1 MFEGILTIQ
10 QETGNSDFYLSMILV
25 SFIVLLF
32 AGIGTIFIKEKVKSF
47 LLVVLLTGIALLGI
61 MFSSH
66 SFTED
71 KQSPGYV
78 QSDLISQWVS
88 KNTIDSPHINYQ
100 IIIDS
105 ERDEENDIQS
115 VLKDKGI
122 VDYQENTDAFKPTK
136 PVNFKVYEIKAET
149 HMLVCDGTIS
159 DIKLQFFTEPI
170 DNGNMLTQQ
179 QVYTYNIEC

>member
-10 QETGNSDFYLSMILV
+10 QETGNSDFYLSIIFV

-32 AGIGTIFIKEKVKSF
+32 AGIGSIFIKEKVKSF
-47 LLVVLLTGIALLGI
+47 LLVALLAGIALIGI
-61 MFSSH
+61 MFTNH
-66 SFTED
+66 AFTED
-71 KQSPGYV
+71 KQTPGYI
-78 QSDLISQWVS
+78 QSDLISQWVGQ
-88 KNTIDSPHINYQ
+88 NTIKSPHINYQ
-100 IIIDS
+100 IIVNS
-105 ERDEENDIQS
+105 ERDEENDVQS
-115 VLKDKGI
+115 VLKDKSI

-170 DNGNMLTQQ
+170 DNGNKLTQQ
-179 QVYTYNIEC
+179 QVYTYNVEC